1 MGEGDKKKAVGHPTG
16 SSQMQKIPIPRT
28 RGLVTHI
35 NPDPLPPV
43 LNPVQGSTPD
53 RHGRK

>member
-1 MGEGDKKKAVGHPTG
+1 MGKEDNKKTII
-16 SSQMQKIPIPRT
+16 IPADIHLTDVPERAG

-43 LNPVQGSTPD
+43 LNPVQSSTPD
-53 RHGRK
+53 KHGK